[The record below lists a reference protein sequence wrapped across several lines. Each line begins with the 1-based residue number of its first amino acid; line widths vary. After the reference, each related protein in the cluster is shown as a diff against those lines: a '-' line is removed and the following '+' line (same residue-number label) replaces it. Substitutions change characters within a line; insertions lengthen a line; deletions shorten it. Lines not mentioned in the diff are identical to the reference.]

1 MYQIMDLKDME
12 LHGAALLFQRE
23 YEESRRSGEV
33 PAMTPEMEA
42 DVEAGLRQIREN
54 AYGAALLEDEEL
66 AGFLGFLGPIEGFHG
81 AALRTAR
88 RAHEKKPLLFPK
100 PQGMV
105 QSFLAREDVSILAAF
120 WKDTAVGY
128 MAVDEEGETFVTLRE
143 DMLNICGAY
152 VSREFRSAGV
162 AKQLLDAAVSMA
174 QERGKTYLGV
184 DYETVNPT
192 ALHFWTKYFTPY
204 TYSYIRRIDERVVK
218 G

>member
-1 MYQIMDLKDME
+1 MRKSPC
-12 LHGAALLFQRE
+12 F
-23 YEESRRSGEV
+23 
-33 PAMTPEMEA
+33 
-42 DVEAGLRQIREN
+42 
-54 AYGAALLEDEEL
+54 
-66 AGFLGFLGPIEGFHG
+66 
-81 AALRTAR
+81 
-88 RAHEKKPLLFPK
+88 FPK

-105 QSFLAREDVSILAAF
+105 QSLLAREDVSILAAF

-128 MAVDEEGETFVTLRE
+128 MAVDEEGETFVMLRE

-152 VSREFRSAGV
+152 VRKEFRSAGV

-204 TYSYIRRIDERVVK
+204 TYSYIRRIDERVVT